1 MPNRQRERLSYKAV
15 RTIAIFC
22 LVFLGSCSDRKPPSV
37 FWAGDLDR
45 DGKLDLLIES
55 ASHANVSS
63 LTLFLSSPAKENK
76 LLEPVAQFVTQG
88 C

>member
-1 MPNRQRERLSYKAV
+1 MVVAGDR
-15 RTIAIFC
+15 
-22 LVFLGSCSDRKPPSV
+22 SCFNSLDLV

-45 DGKLDLLIES
+45 DGKLDLLIEL
-55 ASHANVSS
+55 ASHANISS
-63 LTLFLSSPAKENK
+63 LILFLSSPAKEHK